1 MKYADL
7 HSLDRFDDYADITGN
22 YSRGTRGQFKATF
35 RDFDMKEATPEIEEL
50 IAAFREKYG
59 FVTTD
64 REWVYTDD
72 NDELGTGSCYTS
84 YDYCEIG
91 DACVFLLFEG
101 KIVGVAY
108 PSHSGNMPV
117 AWFHEENPGYHLHDD
132 VDFYEKSGD

>member
-35 RDFDMKEATPEIEEL
+35 RDFTMKEATPEIEAL

-59 FVTTD
+59 FVTTE

-72 NDELGTGSCYTS
+72 NDELGTGTCYTS
-84 YDYCEIG
+84 YDHSEIG

-101 KIVGVAY
+101 KIVGGA
-108 PSHSGNMPV
+108 PRGH
-117 AWFHEENPGYHLHDD
+117 
-132 VDFYEKSGD
+132 